1 MTRRKMSTKAA
12 LPDVSRHPAGSVAD
26 GRHRTAATS
35 TVPLRPWAPPGT
47 PAVGGLE
54 PPAPAR
60 DNRSRLGGAVRR
72 RQLTLILVGGDATV
86 LALGAVA
93 AMAIVGFFG
102 RSGVAISLALALGTV
117 LIGLWACRSQELWI
131 PRVCSLRAIE
141 ISRVTRAGGLIGLA
155 LLIADRAL
163 PTRTSVGDL
172 AVMTLVSWTALVSW
186 RSVFRLWVTSQ
197 RRHGKHLRRLV
208 IVGTSHRA
216 TELINVLR
224 CHPEHGLSV
233 AGIVGS
239 AGEAARQGTS
249 NLRIAGFSGAIEAI
263 EHIDPDGVVI
273 GTSHLDPEH
282 LNQIIHRQHLAD
294 RSVMLDPGIN
304 RINFRSLQFSP
315 LAYEPLLYVQK
326 ASLARIQHLMKRV
339 FDAMSAALG
348 LVVISPLVL
357 VVALMIKV
365 SDRGP
370 VFFKQLR
377 VGQDGKTFEVFKFRT
392 MVVGAEDQLD
402 ALKAQNE
409 RHGPLFKLDN
419 DPRATRLGRFLRDSS
434 LDELPQLFNVLR
446 GEMSIVG
453 PRPALPA
460 EVAEFP
466 QDMRRRESV
475 KPGITG
481 LWQVD
486 ARDNPS
492 FDSYRRLDLYY
503 IENWSLTLD
512 LVIVVG
518 TVEQVLVRLIS
529 TCLRRRRARGSA
541 KSSIPAPIAAPSS
554 PGATGEGRVVRAG
567 ANLHTGV

>member
-12 LPDVSRHPAGSVAD
+12 LPIVSSHPVRDVAD

-35 TVPLRPWAPPGT
+35 TVPLRPWAPPET
-47 PAVGGLE
+47 PAVAGLE
-54 PPAPAR
+54 PPAPASVC
-60 DNRSRLGGAVRR
+60 RSSLGAAIRR
-72 RQLTLILVGGDATV
+72 HQLTLILVGGDATV

-93 AMAIVGFFG
+93 AMTIVGFFG
-102 RSGVAISLALALGTV
+102 RGGAAMSTALALATV

-131 PRVCSLRAIE
+131 SRVCSLRAIE
-141 ISRVTRAGGLIGLA
+141 ISRVTRASGLIGLA
-155 LLIADRAL
+155 LLIADRAFPIRML
-163 PTRTSVGDL
+163 LGDL
-172 AVMTLVSWTALVSW
+172 AVMTLMSWTALVGW
-186 RSVFRLWVTSQ
+186 RSVFRLWIAAQ
-197 RRHGKHLRRLV
+197 RRNGRHLRRLV
-208 IVGTSHRA
+208 IVGTTHRA

-224 CHPEHGLSV
+224 CHPEHGLTV
-233 AGIVGS
+233 AGIIGS

-249 NLRIAGFSGAIEAI
+249 NLRIAGFEGAIEAI
-263 EHIDPDGVVI
+263 EQVDPDGVVI
-273 GTSHLDPEH
+273 GTSHLDPDQ
-282 LNQIIHRQHLAD
+282 LNEIIHRQHLAS
-294 RSVMLDPGIN
+294 RSVMLEPGIN

-315 LAYEPLLYVQK
+315 VAYEPLLYVQK
-326 ASLARIQHLMKRV
+326 ASLARIQHFMKRV
-339 FDAMSAALG
+339 FDALSAALG

-357 VVALMIKV
+357 VVALMIKL

-392 MVVGAEDQLD
+392 MVVGAEGQLD

-419 DPRATRLGRFLRDSS
+419 DPRATRVGRFLRDSS

-453 PRPALPA
+453 PRPALPD
-460 EVAEFP
+460 EVAQFP
-466 QDMRRRESV
+466 QDMRRRETV

-529 TCLRRRRARGSA
+529 TCLRRRKAQKAANSPN
-541 KSSIPAPIAAPSS
+541 PAPRSRQSS
-554 PGATGEGRVVRAG
+554 PAAVSAE
-567 ANLHTGV
+567 L